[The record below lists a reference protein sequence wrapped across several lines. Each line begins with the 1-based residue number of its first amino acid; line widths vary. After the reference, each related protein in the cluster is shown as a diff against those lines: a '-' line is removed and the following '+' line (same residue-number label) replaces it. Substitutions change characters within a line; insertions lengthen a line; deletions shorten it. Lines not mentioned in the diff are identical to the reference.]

1 MKKLKPR
8 PSMEKPV
15 MLLKQDCNPAPGP
28 GTPAA
33 FFVIL
38 KQAPGN
44 GDTEQGI
51 LVANHDI
58 HGIAATGSRSE
69 IRPKG
74 KVVQGCLSAE
84 CCSGD
89 IKVTLD
95 NNGMW
100 NEFYHCRTEMI
111 LTKQGRRMFPYCRYR
126 IGGLDPFLKYILVM
140 DITPVDNSRYK
151 WNGRRWEASGKAE
164 PHVLGRVFIHPES
177 PSTGHYWMQQPISFY
192 KLKLTN
198 NTLDQE
204 GHIILHSMHRYL
216 PRLHIVPADK
226 ATEVIQLNGPDV
238 LTFTF
243 PQTEFFAVTAYQ
255 NLQITQLKIDYNP
268 FAKGFREDGPN
279 CRPRS
284 DVRPK
289 SYPDQLDGA
298 NLVETHPLKSFH
310 SKLSKLVSSGAAS
323 TRRSSGK
330 AVSDADSSLDLDF
343 DDHSF
348 NAERDFLGFLNEDFP
363 SEELPGSKPKAASAS
378 HVTAGTPETTVSPG
392 SSAVRP
398 GDYNIVIKEEPLDD
412 YEYGAASAAPGVT
425 VKEEYLEEN
434 CFSDDEPILEKQLKK
449 QAESDAKPGSCK
461 RLLSSPSGVAKA
473 KLLKL
478 ESGKMPV
485 VYLEPCSVT
494 KRTVKIS
501 ELPQN
506 LLSPCKKDPSPA
518 KIAQSSSCGL
528 SEKRTGTP
536 NTSPEKL
543 KPDDKDAALVRKGQ
557 PKQTSV
563 KVTAKESRVAEE
575 SSVLCPVDL
584 CSRDTEG
591 PLRKD
596 SGQVKLKS
604 THSVSERSAVETQDL
619 DPSLPKRGRPRKVK
633 ISKAGRPPR
642 KGKLSQSNVPQSSPV
657 PDMKPDLENIDG
669 VLFVAFASK
678 QALDVHAADLLT
690 GSDSQALRD
699 PSQAASKM
707 DCWDNDQEKIKF
719 LEKELVQDLKF
730 LKYKQAIHPVLQEV
744 GLKLNFVDPT
754 LSIDLKYLG
763 VQLPLP
769 PPIVCSTWNHT
780 DLAALQ
786 GSQGSGVP
794 FVSRTGKTNDLT
806 KIKGWKAKFPVNAG
820 ASSSRTE
827 GSGSLEGTG
836 SGSSEGTLKNRS
848 AFWSDKLDEYLENE
862 AKLLEHRSSFSS
874 STATPPV
881 VYQMPTKS
889 SSYVRTLDSVLKK
902 QSHVAPF
909 QSRCQKKKKL
919 GSKTSPASR
928 KKLKVSNP
936 KNRYRSKPRPPIAPK
951 PPATPAEPPI
961 ITLRPTASV
970 GSAERANNFVMP
982 ILDECLLPKSLGCRL
997 QQLPLR
1003 PAGLSKAQVKLMD
1016 LEDNA
1021 LWDGKPRNYI
1031 TEERADISL
1040 STLLTAQG
1048 SLKAKPVH
1056 KVIKKRA
1063 PPCNNDFCRL
1073 GCVCASLA
1081 QEKRQATHCRKPDC
1095 MFGCS
1100 CLKRKMLLV
1109 KCKRMQRSPSREDL
1123 IFYDALGEDEEEED
1137 GDNSNEEED
1146 AKLKYRQKRR
1156 RVEYAISDPEPEEPV
1171 RHYPLW
1177 VKEEGEVDP
1186 EPIFIPTPSVIEP
1199 FRTYS
1204 PSADMQTSSKSKSFT
1219 GVKPV
1224 RVYTPKPNPVIR
1236 DEDKDP
1242 VYLYFESMM
1251 TCARVRV
1258 YERRI
1263 YEQQDVMCTCNSR
1276 HCSGK
1281 ENDPAHRLVK
1291 GTSWSK
1297 STSKTLGAA
1306 KSFKPCSSEDRTAGP
1321 SSSVSQPPS
1330 DGPTKLIE
1338 IISDCNWEGDR
1349 NKILSIL
1356 SRHINSNSSIPQ
1368 SLKVGSFIIELV
1380 SECEKRGENNTPIYT
1395 SKVKISMPSSQ
1406 GERKEARP
1414 SCTTWPLIAPKPPE
1428 SPKLTRVEIFGKLK
1442 EKLPGGKALPFYSG
1456 ITPAGILKA
1465 HKRRSNIPPTG
1476 LIQVNGKSY
1485 PQAKLLLGQMGALHP
1500 ANRLA
1505 AYITGRLRPTVLDL
1519 SSLSTVISKS
1529 SRTATGT
1536 KEATVT
1542 TNARMKPTTI
1552 AIAPAVSP
1560 VARVQKQPGGMFMQ
1574 FVLNKVGALRQ
1585 KLPGVTSCQP
1595 AVGSQKFTIKP
1606 SPLMVVT
1613 PVVPSR
1619 PSGTTSSE
1627 EAASATS
1634 VAPASD
1640 PAVATVV
1647 SPGGSAGAALDPQE
1661 GGQTLVKAV
1670 VAASPLLSPSVSLV
1684 SPVSG
1689 SSTTAATTTATATTS
1704 SPAAVSVATTSTVTA
1719 STSSAV
1725 PVAFVAPT
1733 PRPEG
1738 TVAQIL
1744 PSTSSPQPV
1753 PAVSE
1758 KRVGPRLLLIPV
1770 HSGSPALRPLQTT
1783 QFSAGQKMVLQPLR
1797 GSGGVNLFRHPNGQ
1811 IIQLVP
1817 IHQLRPTGTHAN
1829 LQHVVFRSPGSV
1841 STLRLPVPAHSTG
1854 EVLTSPTAA
1863 TSLSLSPVGA
1873 TTTTVIGPTLA
1884 PTSGTATPSPQV
1896 AATPSFVAR
1905 PGTLTLR
1912 ISPPLGS
1919 STTPRQGV
1927 QEHKVLSCNSPGQAV
1942 GSASL
1947 IPLQSGGFALLQ
1959 VPGQKSPFVNHA
1971 AMLQVVKE
1979 AQAVLQKTSV
1989 PADPSKEDEPSKPE
2003 EVVVAEPEVTVTE
2016 SSNEADDSTTKQPA
2030 EVTLSAESAKCREE
2044 VAVPSPPSE
2053 AGSEADDDGASQKSV
2068 QQESTP
2074 AHIVSNDHSYTS
2086 GRPVCLDQSA
2096 EVSGGRSC
2104 SASFAAEPDETSKD
2118 SSESLEQASESGSS
2132 AHESV
2137 CDGNIKKSGPDT
2149 EDIKIIAGNSRQ
2161 GNRLCS
2167 LNTKGG
2173 CNPKAAEKGLV
2184 RQSLGPSSFVV
2195 KGNASRASVPAEVP
2209 TSPRLY
2215 GTERSFPSSSTIDIT
2230 IEDDEDE
2237 FDDEEEKTDDSA
2249 DEPMEDIQSEEDV
2262 DVEKLDDS
2270 DSSEDEEEEQ
2280 VDIETVEELSE
2291 KINIARLKATAS
2303 RLKRTK
2309 PQCHVHNPNLEK
2321 EVDRVSKGSCCRRLQ
2336 GEGEDFD
2343 HYRQTHTANER
2354 RRRNEMRDLFEQL
2367 KRTLGL
2373 HILPKVSKYHILKQA
2388 FNEIEGLTDHADR
2401 LIGQKNM
2408 LTRKRDLLI
2417 RKVSVLSG
2425 KHRGKTEEVVLK
2437 KLEYI
2442 CAKQKAVEAQ
2452 KKKQGLEHETVE
2464 KKQSFKSH
2472 RSIESS
2478 ILESGEAVESE
2489 GLVTGNR
2496 GVKPLILSRKRR
2508 LIAPK
2513 EAQLMASNTTVPGSS
2528 LRLAQQGPVLALK
2541 TPVVPGQAAA
2551 VIQAD
2556 GKPQVLSADTSAAS
2570 GIASVVIQL
2579 PSGTSIPIQVKNLIS
2594 GSLKGT
2600 GLPFT
2605 LASSSQGITSITAAP
2620 VTEPS
2625 APPAESEDS
2634 FMMPKIINVTSLAG
2648 EGATLQLDGDIGGG
2662 SHPLPPPSAL
2672 LTGSDKQKGSK
2683 ADLHCQ
2689 LREGSGLPGDSAEE
2703 DSGDNLVAELEKL
2716 KADAAA
2722 LQELEESSLP
2732 HVLNVSSVQGDSE
2745 SSPEKLSEGERSA
2758 AKEGGL
2764 AFGRKEQPA
2773 GKLQTREEMRLTADR
2788 EQLRVEAKGLLQL
2801 DEVSMDT
2808 SELLAASSE
2817 GDNRE
2822 ETLMSLLNEIA
2833 FLNQQLNSD
2842 SSSLSTLP
2850 DHLGPDFSS
2859 GGFRSQRGSGDEI
2872 DMEPMDDT
2880 NPLQFGDLGEGLK
2893 GMSVG
2898 RASSGGSLSPLL
2910 LQLEEE
2916 ELEVGDRQ
2924 ASDTSAE
2931 SDILKIVIGSNTA
2944 DLVTDPGTAKEDAD
2958 AKSVTS
2964 ETGTLAVSS
2973 LPALHI
2979 KTNVG
2984 SSDAETG
2991 APWKPMPRLA
3001 PLGLKAAGKPV
3012 PQQAGQ
3018 KNEPQS
3024 PKPMPRL
3031 ASAVSKDSSA
3041 SSSPRTSEKDV
3052 Q

>member
-1 MKKLKPR
+1 
-8 PSMEKPV
+8 MEKPV

-707 DCWDNDQEKIKF
+707 GNEKIKF

-827 GSGSLEGTG
+827 GKGTG

-1263 YEQQDVMCTCNSR
+1263 YEQQDVGGSDPPSFYFRVLISCHQCPRDS
-1276 HCSGK
+1276 CSLPPPSP
-1281 ENDPAHRLVK
+1281 EQQVASQMFPFCLA
-1291 GTSWSK
+1291 
-1297 STSKTLGAA
+1297 AA

-1476 LIQVNGKSY
+1476 LIQ
-1485 PQAKLLLGQMGALHP
+1485 
-1500 ANRLA
+1500 R
-1505 AYITGRLRPTVLDL
+1505 VLQKKKVSNVRKKPED
-1519 SSLSTVISKS
+1519 S

-1661 GGQTLVKAV
+1661 
-1670 VAASPLLSPSVSLV
+1670 VSLV

-1733 PRPEG
+1733 PRPDTHTSKTLVFCFLEG

-2321 EVDRVSKGSCCRRLQ
+2321 EVDRVSKSAPLRLEWKTDFLSRRLQ

-2425 KHRGKTEEVVLK
+2425 KTEEVVLK

-2513 EAQLMASNTTVPGSS
+2513 LMASNTTVPGSS

-2570 GIASVVIQL
+2570 V
-2579 PSGTSIPIQVKNLIS
+2579 P
-2594 GSLKGT
+2594 
-2600 GLPFT
+2600 
-2605 LASSSQGITSITAAP
+2605 
-2620 VTEPS
+2620 
-2625 APPAESEDS
+2625 ESEDS

-3001 PLGLKAAGKPV
+3001 PLGLKAA
-3012 PQQAGQ
+3012 
-3018 KNEPQS
+3018 
-3024 PKPMPRL
+3024 
-3031 ASAVSKDSSA
+3031 
-3041 SSSPRTSEKDV
+3041 
-3052 Q
+3052 